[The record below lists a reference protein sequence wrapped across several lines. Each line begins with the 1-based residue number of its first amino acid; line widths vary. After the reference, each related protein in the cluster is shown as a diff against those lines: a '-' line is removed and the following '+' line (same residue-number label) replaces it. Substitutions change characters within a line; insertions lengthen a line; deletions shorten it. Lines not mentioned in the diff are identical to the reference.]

1 MDKNYEYLSDEH
13 ANYIKNLIKKVAE
26 KDKNYEIFGAKVHQ
40 YELNETVSLEWVR
53 AFEKQFQVKLPQ
65 EYVFFITKVGNGGV
79 GPYYGIDPL
88 SLDEDYVRYYN
99 NLSKPSIYNEDYLQ
113 FYNDNI
119 TLFENKKRYDAQED
133 DEEAFHEKQKQ
144 IYDTL
149 ENGTLNINNQGCTC
163 DALLVVNGSRAGE
176 IVYIDW
182 ELDVDYPPGL
192 INMTFL
198 EWYQGFF
205 EAILAGYDIRGY
217 GWSMLGD
224 ERELIEKYTN
234 ADLKTKSHIISSFV
248 KFPYV
253 EKETIQFISNFD
265 GVNDVCRLKLLFD
278 FDYKQALQVFDIF
291 LESDSK
297 KIEVAMESCRKVWSE
312 DKDKYYDKMLRLIY
326 GNFEDKLK
334 EAALIF
340 IRGTKKLSAG
350 DLFEFVKNK
359 ENSENIRQVAMYVI
373 GEAEDVEDFIDVFI
387 DILKNIDSE
396 IVLLETLFALRG
408 VENEKIAQTYK
419 LLIPKYKNNAN
430 PMIIKEMKSYLER
443 MEYFLRNKA
452 AQK

>member
-26 KDKNYEIFGAKVHQ
+26 KDKNYEIFGSKVHQ

-79 GPYYGIDPL
+79 GPYYGIEPL
-88 SLDEDYVRYYN
+88 SLDEDYVKYYS

-119 TLFENKKRYDAQED
+119 TLFENEKRYNAQED
-133 DEEAFHEKQKQ
+133 DEESFHKKQEQ
-144 IYDTL
+144 IYNTL

-176 IVYIDW
+176 MVYIDW
-182 ELDVDYPPGL
+182 ELDANYPPGL
-192 INMTFL
+192 IDMTFL

-205 EAILAGYDIRGY
+205 EAILAGYDIMGY

-224 ERELIEKYTN
+224 EQELIEKYIN

-278 FDYKQALQVFDIF
+278 FDYKQALQIFDTF

-297 KIEVAMESCRKVWSE
+297 KIQAIQTCMQIRSR
-312 DKDKYYDKMLRLIY
+312 DKDKYYDKMLGFIY

-334 EAALIF
+334 ETVLIF
-340 IRGTKKLSAG
+340 IKRTKRLSAG

-359 ENSENIRQVAMYVI
+359 ENSEYIRQVAMYVI
-373 GEAEDVEDFIDVFI
+373 GEAEDAKDFIDAFI

-396 IVLLETLFALRG
+396 IVLLETLVALRG
-408 VENEKIAQTYK
+408 IESEKIAQTYK
-419 LLIPKYKNNAN
+419 ILIPEYKNNVN